1 MRILI
6 GDDHAVIRDCL
17 RQVCQQFEADVG
29 VLEAASYREVLDH
42 LAAGPDVDLV
52 ILDLCMPGMG
62 ALDGLDA
69 VRRAYGGR
77 IAVISAIEDRG
88 TVKAVLAR
96 GVAGYIPKRL
106 GLEAIGSALRLTLA
120 GETFV
125 PSLMLADPEIGAS
138 RHVSSSLTGR
148 EREVLA
154 LLRNGL
160 SNKGIARQLNLSEV
174 TVKTHLSNAFRKL
187 GVHNRVQ
194 AARVEQ

>member
-17 RQVCQQFEADVG
+17 RQVCQLFDAEVDVA
-29 VLEAASYREVLDH
+29 EAASYREVLDR
-42 LAAGPDVDLV
+42 LAAGPDVALV

-77 IAVISAIEDRG
+77 LAVLSAIEDRA
-88 TVKAVLAR
+88 TVKAVLAK

-106 GLEAIGSALRLTLA
+106 GLDAIGSALRLILA

-125 PSLMLADPEIGAS
+125 PALMLADPELGAG
-138 RHVSSSLTGR
+138 RHDSSTLTGR

-154 LLRNGL
+154 LLRDGL